1 MVRKSL
7 IHFKFYCLCLTILQ
21 EAVNK
26 VLPSQELPNAEVSN
40 HELPS
45 RLLSMPMLDD
55 SIQFLG
61 QQAAEDD
68 PDVGIIDEEVVV
80 PPVMLP
86 FGLHS
91 FQSRTRIR
99 TLKFTIIPN
108 NNNPPIQ
115 FEVFLY
121 LNI

>member
-1 MVRKSL
+1 M
-7 IHFKFYCLCLTILQ
+7 
-21 EAVNK
+21 
-26 VLPSQELPNAEVSN
+26 SN

-61 QQAAEDD
+61 QQAADD

-80 PPVMLP
+80 PPVTLP

-91 FQSRTRIR
+91 FNSRIRIR

-115 FEVFLY
+115 FEVFY
-121 LNI
+121 T